1 MAHIGKRHSRPGSGG
16 TTASIKA
23 LVLWTWKMRV
33 WTNRLGLA
41 KRRKRAVKQGNL
53 TALTFRRRGAYFH
66 RKAAGGASLGA
77 RSDRSLLGHAHAAGK
92 ILADPMGHERTGEA
106 HH

>member
-1 MAHIGKRHSRPGSGG
+1 
-16 TTASIKA
+16 
-23 LVLWTWKMRV
+23 MRV

-41 KRRKRAVKQGNL
+41 CSIKQRKRAVKQGNL

-77 RSDRSLLGHAHAAGK
+77 RTDQSLLVMLMRRGK
-92 ILADPMGHERTGEA
+92 S
-106 HH
+106 

>member
-1 MAHIGKRHSRPGSGG
+1 
-16 TTASIKA
+16 
-23 LVLWTWKMRV
+23 MRV

-41 KRRKRAVKQGNL
+41 CSIKQRKRAVKQGNL

-66 RKAAGGASLGA
+66 RKAVGGASLLGPA
-77 RSDRSLLGHAHAAGK
+77 WTSDRSLLAHAHAAGK

-106 HH
+106 HY